1 MSGTSVSGSSKEKP
15 GAQQQCKE
23 KLSSIRKKPWAG
35 PGWGGSSCLGV
46 WKCLYD
52 SGWKYQEEDS
62 FSVFGNQPK
71 LSATWADSLCLPL
84 FQIYQPISDPPHL
97 PSSLPTSLS
106 SLGGGFLPVST
117 SPLAERERLIRAP
130 LNLHS
135 LPLLCF
141 SLLRFPFSRLL
152 WWLSALVP
160 AVSIAYRQVW
170 VQRWHIPSSLRPV
183 RSELPQRKSL
193 NESPCMMNDIIRRIL
208 CQW

>member
-1 MSGTSVSGSSKEKP
+1 MCGICRCWDLVLCNFFYRRAKSYEKFFNTKSLNFFFCQVQGCLVPLKRSP
-15 GAQQQCKE
+15 GCDNRRRRNSLPTGRNLEQDLDEEDPPAD
-23 KLSSIRKKPWAG
+23 SW
-35 PGWGGSSCLGV
+35 SCSGV

-52 SGWKYQEEDS
+52 SGLRYQEEDS

-84 FQIYQPISDPPHL
+84 FQIYQPIPDPPHL
-97 PSSLPTSLS
+97 PSSFPTSLS

-117 SPLAERERLIRAP
+117 SPLAERERFIRAP

-152 WWLSALVP
+152 
-160 AVSIAYRQVW
+160 
-170 VQRWHIPSSLRPV
+170 
-183 RSELPQRKSL
+183 
-193 NESPCMMNDIIRRIL
+193 
-208 CQW
+208 